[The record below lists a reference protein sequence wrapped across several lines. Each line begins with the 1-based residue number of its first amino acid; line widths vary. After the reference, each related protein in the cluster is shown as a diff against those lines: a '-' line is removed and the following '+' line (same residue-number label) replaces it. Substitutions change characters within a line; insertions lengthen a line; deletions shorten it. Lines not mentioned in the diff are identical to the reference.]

1 MPTHTLSRTLGS
13 RFSRRRYA
21 LALLVV
27 LAACSRNKKQS
38 DDFYPRME
46 PIPVHV
52 KNENFLDMNVAVVSN
67 GVSRRLGLVSG
78 NSSASFKVEWSVAS
92 AQGII
97 LTATPIGGRGS
108 AGSGSL
114 IVAPGQVID
123 FRIGSVLRQSTASV
137 HDP

>member
-1 MPTHTLSRTLGS
+1 MPTQTLSRTRGS
-13 RFSRRRYA
+13 RFRRQRYA

-27 LAACSRNKKQS
+27 LAACSRGKPG
-38 DDFYPRME
+38 DEVYPRME

-52 KNENFLDMNVAVVSN
+52 KNENFLDMNVSVVSN

-78 NSSASFKVEWSVAS
+78 NSSASFKVEWSLAS

-123 FRIGSVLRQSTASV
+123 FKIGSVLRQSTASV